1 MNGLKGQ
8 LKAILLR
15 REGHSQAIKARD
27 LAELLRCDERKV
39 RLMIRELIREGLPVA
54 SSTEALAGYFIVAT
68 RQEAEQYAGSVRSR
82 LIEDALRRRDFRRA
96 ADQYLTP
103 AEQGRLV

>member
-1 MNGLKGQ
+1 MKGLKAE

-15 REGHSQAIKARD
+15 REGHLRAIKARE

-39 RLMIRELIREGLPVA
+39 RLIIRELIREGLPVA
-54 SSTEALAGYFIVAT
+54 SSTEALAGYFIVTT

-103 AEQGRLV
+103 AEQGILL